1 MKLWVKIAA
10 TIMLAHGA
18 PVVTRL
24 CFWFRDGHCWLT
36 NWLTDWEA
44 SGLAGTIHARERKS
58 ELTSEL
64 FSDKIVFS

>member
-44 SGLAGTIHARERKS
+44 SGLFGTIHAR
-58 ELTSEL
+58 T
-64 FSDKIVFS
+64 